1 MTIIIDRNHNK
12 NPSNYNNTKMVAIVN
27 LTPDSFSDGGSY
39 NNLANAVKRVNRLL
53 GEGAKIID
61 IGAESTRPNAVKISS
76 EEEWQRLK
84 DILPELINIVKKY
97 NQHHNFSDDDKV
109 LVSLDSYHF
118 DNLQQGFN
126 LGIDIFNDVGGLED
140 KRIIDFIANHNI
152 KTILMHNQKIDPNP
166 DLIIN
171 PHFDITKKI
180 IDWANNKI
188 NYLESCK
195 VKKSQLIFD
204 PGIGFNKD
212 AFQSIKILKE
222 IAEYKAIGLPI
233 YVGHSRKSFLDMI
246 NIDIAD
252 NNDDE
257 EENDDNNQSDNQDK
271 IKNIN
276 IEKLKQREYKTFL
289 ISKFLARQ
297 GVDYIRVHNVKD
309 NLNFIHLD

>member
-1 MTIIIDRNHNK
+1 MTITIDRDHNK
-12 NPSNYNNTKMVAIVN
+12 NPSNYNNIKMVAIVN

-39 NNLANAVKRVNRLL
+39 NNLANAVNRVNRLL

-84 DILPELINIVKKY
+84 NILPELINIVKKY
-97 NQHHNFSDDDKV
+97 NQHHNFSDDNKV
-109 LVSLDSYHF
+109 LISLDSYHF

-140 KRIIDFIANHNI
+140 KRIIDFIASHNVR
-152 KTILMHNQKIDPNP
+152 TILMHNQKIDPNP

-171 PHFDITKKI
+171 RHFDITKKI

-212 AFQSIKILKE
+212 ALQSIKILKE
-222 IAEYKAIGLPI
+222 IAEYKVIGLPI

-257 EENDDNNQSDNQDK
+257 ESDENESDNQDK